1 VDATIPQQNE
11 QVGWNWCYLEIGVG
25 ATMHVKV
32 GQLEI
37 SGIGITTDVGST
49 EIDNIT
55 VNANIFDITAD
66 KLNIKQINIPEL
78 KLV

>member
-1 VDATIPQQNE
+1 
-11 QVGWNWCYLEIGVG
+11 
-25 ATMHVKV
+25 MHVKV